1 MSNNTK
7 LLFEAMKYCEQ
18 IKIKT
23 FEYEAEGL
31 RIIIKKEPQEMSV
44 QTNGEESPKKNESNL
59 TVLETEEKLSKNTP
73 TTNRKE
79 LISEMTGIFY
89 DRSAPDQESFLKI
102 GKKISVGDVI
112 GLVEVMK
119 CFMEIK
125 ATASGTVQK
134 ILISNGMMTEYG
146 QPLAVIEETYA

>member
-1 MSNNTK
+1 MFNSTK

-18 IKIKT
+18 TKVKS

-31 RIIIKKEPQEMSV
+31 RIIIKKEPQGILV
-44 QTNGEESPKKNESNL
+44 QTNDKESPKKSISEA
-59 TVLETEEKLSKNTP
+59 TVFEAEEKLYQNTA
-73 TTNRKE
+73 TMNSKE

-89 DRSAPDQESFLKI
+89 DRSAPDQEPYLKI
-102 GKKISVGDVI
+102 GKKINVDDVI

-125 ATASGTVQK
+125 AAASGTVQE
-134 ILISNGMMTEYG
+134 ILISNGMMIEYG
-146 QPLAVIEETYA
+146 QPLAVIEEASA